1 MKEFAK
7 AFYKSKAWHDCRE
20 AYMHSVG
27 YLCENCRRKGILKT
41 GDTVHHKVHLTP
53 ENIKDP
59 SVTLNW
65 ENLELVCRDC
75 HAEIHKKNNFK
86 RYRIRENGRVEAPPF
101 EKF

>member
-7 AFYKSKAWHDCRE
+7 AFYKSKAWQDCRK
-20 AYMHSVG
+20 AYMHSAG

-41 GDTVHHKVHLTP
+41 GDTVHHKIHLTP

-75 HAEIHKKNNFK
+75 HAELHKKNNK
-86 RYRIRENGRVEAPPF
+86 RYLIREDGRAEVPPIS
-101 EKF
+101 KN